1 LLFLELTGLLLRSK
15 IMGEI
20 VLSNKILSFAILVL
34 VFTSCRTVSPRAVS
48 DLRHDPT
55 GEKVKLMEAVSD
67 LTDLYVFP
75 SANKPGHIALVL
87 NTETLPGEQSFFSD
101 RVNYIFYLRE
111 LKTERQGSDTKLKA
125 RDFGEKVIMC
135 WFQTPKELAKHR
147 GSCSLPRLGEV
158 SGKFGEVI
166 TTDKVGFYHGI
177 RRDSYVANLDVTRKA
192 LGKQKS
198 LLSAKKSSSR
208 ANVLSIVLEFN
219 LEEIFGRTVKLVGI
233 AAQSYTTSNDG
244 RQKSLDRI
252 GRPGVDMFL
261 ADDSPK
267 DAAIFGLFKAERPFE
282 TSETNRIAYRERAME
297 RLTKVDGFDQKK
309 DWDEASKSVLA
320 GLLVDDYLIID
331 AGKSDKKSGL
341 FSIEDGLLNKKELT
355 LFGGRALAE
364 DSFGAFLKFLVSRT
378 LPLESISGTPT
389 KNRAKFP
396 YLDEA
401 DLKWKGG
408 ENLELSRPRI
418 RLED

>member
-1 LLFLELTGLLLRSK
+1 MLT
-15 IMGEI
+15 
-20 VLSNKILSFAILVL
+20 NKILSFAILVL

-87 NTETLPGEQSFFSD
+87 NTEALPGEQSFFSD

-135 WFQTPKELAKHR
+135 WFQTPKELTKHR

-177 RRDSYVANLDVTRKA
+177 RSDSYVANLDVARKA
-192 LGKQKS
+192 LGIQKN

-208 ANVLSIVLEFN
+208 ANVLSIVLEFS

-252 GRPGVDMFL
+252 GRPGVGMFL

-267 DAAIFGLFKAERPFE
+267 DAAIFGLFKAERPFD

-320 GLLVDDYLIID
+320 DLLVDDYLIID
-331 AGKSDKKSGL
+331 AEKIDKKSGL
-341 FSIEDGLLNKKELT
+341 FSIEDGLLNKKEL
-355 LFGGRALAE
+355 LSFGGRALAE

-378 LPLESISGTPT
+378 LPLESASVTPP
-389 KNRAKFP
+389 KNSSKFP

-401 DLKWKGG
+401 DLKWQGG

-418 RLED
+418 SLGD